1 MTASLIHTCFMD
13 QPIIPAAGDGQTM
26 TLLSQSSSA
35 IFLDGTLTTQ
45 TLLARKQ
52 SGVIDPIGIRQVLPS

>member
-1 MTASLIHTCFMD
+1 MTAALIHTLTSMD

-26 TLLSQSSSA
+26 TLLSQSSFPA

-45 TLLARKQ
+45 TLLA
-52 SGVIDPIGIRQVLPS
+52 